1 VSTLGD
7 KGLSDQ
13 VNTHAIRAVEVYL
26 KGQINQYGGR
36 MSSEQLVEFALLL
49 SAIER
54 EKNKAVDF
62 NTNKGDYKKVSK
74 SYRRYNMTQV
84 NKAIEV
90 LEAHPEGVAMGTLAN
105 RIGTTMD
112 GVRAV
117 VSQVR
122 KAGYAVYAN
131 EGKLD
136 SRGRQL
142 ATRYRIG
149 TPTKAMVAHYFNS
162 VGAKRGRT

>member
-1 VSTLGD
+1 M
-7 KGLSDQ
+7 
-13 VNTHAIRAVEVYL
+13 YL
-26 KGQINQYGGR
+26 KGQINRYGGK
-36 MSSEQLVEFALLL
+36 MLSEQLVEFALLL

-62 NTNKGDYKKVSK
+62 NTNKGDYKKVNK

-117 VSQVR
+117 VSKVR

-149 TPTKAMVAHYFNS
+149 APTKAMVAHYFKTNR
-162 VGAKRGRT
+162 AA